1 MLNLG
6 GIFSSQTIIGR
17 TLRWFLNRLPSNAYV
32 PIVQGPARGYRW
44 RIGSSVHS
52 CWLGC
57 YEADVVGEAL
67 LSLPPPGVA
76 YDLGANA
83 GYYTLV
89 LAKRMTHVYAFE
101 PVPLEL
107 TRHVERNHLE
117 SRVTVVAAAVS
128 DVSGDGWLTAGDAPE
143 RHLARAGALRVR
155 TVALDEMDLPDPCF
169 VKMDIEGSESRALR
183 GMRARLGRAHPVL
196 LIAIHSDALRAD
208 VLQQLH
214 EFSYRIAWMQPD
226 TLLAT

>member
-6 GIFSSQTIIGR
+6 GIFSSQTIAGR
-17 TLRWFLNRLPSNAYV
+17 SLRWLLNLLPSNAYV

-57 YEADVVGEAL
+57 YEADIVRAAL
-67 LSLPPPGVA
+67 LQLPPPGVA

-89 LAKRMTHVYAFE
+89 LTKRMHHVYAFE

-107 TRHVERNHLE
+107 TRHVEKNRLE

-128 DVSGDGWLTAGDAPE
+128 DVTGDGWLTPGDAPE
-143 RHLARAGALRVR
+143 RRLASTGALRVR

-169 VKMDIEGSESRALR
+169 VKMDIEGSEAKALR
-183 GMRARLGRAHPVL
+183 GMRERLRRAHPVL
-196 LIAIHSDALRAD
+196 LIAIHGDALRAD
-208 VLQQLH
+208 VLQQLY
-214 EFSYRIAWMQPD
+214 EFSYRIAWVQPD